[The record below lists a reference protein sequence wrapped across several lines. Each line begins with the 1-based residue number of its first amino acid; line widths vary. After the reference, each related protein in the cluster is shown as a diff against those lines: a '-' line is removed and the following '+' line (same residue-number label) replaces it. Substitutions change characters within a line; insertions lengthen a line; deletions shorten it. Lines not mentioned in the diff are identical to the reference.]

1 MLVTELSFA
10 DLWAKKNDHLISSS
24 GTIHYPNRKH
34 EIRFLP
40 YIINTN
46 KKLKKIL
53 CLLIRLFLCPS
64 IIREAFLIRWEME
77 NIKEKIVKIES
88 FTI

>member
-34 EIRFLP
+34 KIRFLP

-46 KKLKKIL
+46 KKLKKN
-53 CLLIRLFLCPS
+53 S
-64 IIREAFLIRWEME
+64 M
-77 NIKEKIVKIES
+77 
-88 FTI
+88 FTYKTIFVPFYY